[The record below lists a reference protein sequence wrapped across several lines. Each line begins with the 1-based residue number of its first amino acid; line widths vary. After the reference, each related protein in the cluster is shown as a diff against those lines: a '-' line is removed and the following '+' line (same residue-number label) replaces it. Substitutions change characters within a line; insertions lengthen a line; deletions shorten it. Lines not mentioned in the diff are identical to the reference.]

1 MGAGDVCAVVMAG
14 GRGTRMALA
23 EEKPLLL
30 VGGKPVV
37 ELVVSALKRAK
48 SVSRVVVT
56 VSGYTPKTA
65 AYLAG
70 LGVEVVV
77 TPGKEYVSDLAFA
90 VKKLRLGVVLA
101 VAADLPL
108 LTSEVV
114 DEVVGAYFGCGKPAL
129 AVAVPLET
137 KRKLGMSLGYAFDCE
152 GVQVVPA
159 GLNVNDGTRIDD
171 EWIDQAA
178 YVVDKVELAVNIN
191 TVDELRIA
199 REQFAKQSK

>member
-1 MGAGDVCAVVMAG
+1 MSAGKVCAVVMAG
-14 GRGTRMALA
+14 GKGTRMALS

-37 ELVVSALKRAK
+37 DHVISALRSAKR
-48 SVSRVVVT
+48 VNRVVVAA
-56 VSGYTPKTA
+56 SACTPKTA

-70 LGVEVVV
+70 RGVEVVE
-77 TPGKEYVSDLAFA
+77 TPAKEYVSDLAFA
-90 VKKLRLGVVLA
+90 VKKLRLGVVLT

-108 LTSEVV
+108 LTGEVV
-114 DEVVGAYFGCGKPAL
+114 DEVVDEYFRCGKPAL

-137 KRKLGMSLGYAFDCE
+137 KRRLGMSLGYAFDFD

-159 GLNVNDGTRIDD
+159 GLNVNDGARIDD

-178 YVVDKVELAVNIN
+178 YVVDRVELAVNIN
-191 TVDELRIA
+191 TVEELRIA
-199 REQFAKQSK
+199 REQFGKLSR